1 MKMDK
6 VAGSGN
12 DEFYTPGY
20 AIEPVMKYISPPAQ
34 SGVHLTQK
42 KAYS

>member
-12 DEFYTPGY
+12 DEFYTPNY
-20 AIEPVMKYISPPAQ
+20 AIEPILKYLSPPCDNLV
-34 SGVHLTQK
+34 SI
-42 KAYS
+42 